1 MRSVVITRIVFSAF
15 SIVVGV
21 IGIQSAI
28 AQSTLPD
35 FPTPVSS
42 NEISGA
48 IKPRDMG
55 DSRLTTYYYW
65 FEGSQGDVFVNLV
78 TKNFA
83 GDVDL
88 FVQSGLRPLTKIVIY
103 PDFGEAETG
112 RVIYLRKP
120 EKLVLRVQGRT
131 PNDEPAQF
139 RVKFAGSFVAVKGA
153 GSDEPEIPKV
163 IGETVGSVRVNS
175 VGTII
180 QPPPKA
186 AKVETESAAVD
197 AGQNESKEKPKPET
211 ETEAVKPEATETRSV
226 PKVEVVITDGTLK
239 ESTGKTTAKKAIP
252 PPRRTR
258 SVRAVP
264 PKKVAPPRETAVSE
278 DPEKKENEVD
288 PTANETKT
296 AATESKADPLANVQ
310 LVIVF
315 KDGRRIERP
324 LTEVARFSVDRGVL
338 TVIAKGGRI
347 GKYSMVD
354 VSKVTIE

>member
-1 MRSVVITRIVFSAF
+1 MTRIVLSAF
-15 SIVVGV
+15 SIAVGILGV
-21 IGIQSAI
+21 QSVI

-48 IKPRDMG
+48 IKARDVG

-65 FEGSQGDVFVNLV
+65 FEGSQGDMFVNLV

-88 FVQSGLRPLTKIVIY
+88 FIQSGLRPLTKIVIY

-139 RVKFAGSFVAVKGA
+139 RVKFAGSFVAVKGT
-153 GSDEPEIPKV
+153 GTDEPEIPKV

-180 QPPPKA
+180 PPPPRPV
-186 AKVETESAAVD
+186 KVDTESAAVD
-197 AGQNESKEKPKPET
+197 PDKSEAKEKPKSET
-211 ETEAVKPEATETRSV
+211 ETLAERSDTTETKPV
-226 PKVEVVITDGTLK
+226 PKVEVVVTDDTLK
-239 ESTGKTTAKKAIP
+239 KSTATKSIA

-258 SVRAVP
+258 NARVP
-264 PKKVAPPRETAVSE
+264 PKKVTPPETPVSE
-278 DPEKKENEVD
+278 TREKKENEVD
-288 PTANETKT
+288 PAENEAKT
-296 AATESKADPLANVQ
+296 AATETNADPLANVQ
-310 LVIVF
+310 LVILF

>member
-1 MRSVVITRIVFSAF
+1 MTRIVLSAF
-15 SIVVGV
+15 SIAVGILGV
-21 IGIQSAI
+21 QSVI

-48 IKPRDMG
+48 IKARDVG

-65 FEGSQGDVFVNLV
+65 FEGSQGDMFVNLV

-88 FVQSGLRPLTKIVIY
+88 FIQSGLRPLTKIVIY

-139 RVKFAGSFVAVKGA
+139 RVKFAGSFVAVKGT
-153 GSDEPEIPKV
+153 GTDEPEIPKV

-180 QPPPKA
+180 PPPA
-186 AKVETESAAVD
+186 RPVKVDTESAAVD
-197 AGQNESKEKPKPET
+197 PDKSEAKEKPKSET
-211 ETEAVKPEATETRSV
+211 ETLAERSDTTETKPV
-226 PKVEVVITDGTLK
+226 PKVEVVVTDDTLK
-239 ESTGKTTAKKAIP
+239 KSTATKSIA
-252 PPRRTR
+252 PPRRPR
-258 SVRAVP
+258 NARVS
-264 PKKVAPPRETAVSE
+264 PKKVTPPETPVSE
-278 DPEKKENEVD
+278 TREKKENEVD
-288 PTANETKT
+288 PAENEAKT
-296 AATESKADPLANVQ
+296 AATETNADPLANVQ
-310 LVIVF
+310 LVILF